1 MASLSS
7 KVKQYCANNGVA
19 SVDFMTDVLLQD
31 DSNGQ
36 GPYIKEW
43 NISSVAKPTDE
54 QLNAVD
60 SAADLEE
67 RQNAVRNEEG
77 FTGNPAST
85 DTFFGIVLG
94 NTFDIGKPTDATVGA
109 ASLSTDFFVKNAQTL
124 TTLSMAGSTNGA
136 MVGPVTI
143 SGTITIPSGS
153 TFVIL

>member
-43 NISSVAKPTDE
+43 NISNVAKPTDE

-67 RQNAVRNEEG
+67 RQNAVRATRRAAYG
-77 FTGNPAST
+77 
-85 DTFFGIVLG
+85 DLG
-94 NTFDIGKPTDATVGA
+94 NQLDMQYHDSVDGTSTWKDHVAKVKTDNPIPTE
-109 ASLSTDFFVKNAQTL
+109 
-124 TTLSMAGSTNGA
+124 
-136 MVGPVTI
+136 
-143 SGTITIPSGS
+143 
-153 TFVIL
+153 

>member
-19 SVDFMTDVLLQD
+19 EVDFLKDVLLQD

-43 NISSVAKPTDE
+43 NVSGVAQPTDE

-67 RQNAVRNEEG
+67 RQNAVRATRRNAYGDWGSQLDMQYHDSKDGTSTWEDHVAAVK
-77 FTGNPAST
+77 TANP
-85 DTFFGIVLG
+85 I
-94 NTFDIGKPTDATVGA
+94 PTE
-109 ASLSTDFFVKNAQTL
+109 
-124 TTLSMAGSTNGA
+124 
-136 MVGPVTI
+136 
-143 SGTITIPSGS
+143 
-153 TFVIL
+153 

>member
-7 KVKQYCANNGVA
+7 KVKTYCANNGVA

-43 NISSVAKPTDE
+43 NVSGVAQPTDE

-67 RQNAVRNEEG
+67 RQNAVR
-77 FTGNPAST
+77 ST
-85 DTFFGIVLG
+85 RSAAYGDLG
-94 NTFDIGKPTDATVGA
+94 NQLDMQYHDSVDGTSTWKDHVAKVKTDNPIPTE
-109 ASLSTDFFVKNAQTL
+109 
-124 TTLSMAGSTNGA
+124 
-136 MVGPVTI
+136 
-143 SGTITIPSGS
+143 
-153 TFVIL
+153 

>member
-43 NISSVAKPTDE
+43 NISNVAKPTDE

-67 RQNAVRNEEG
+67 RQNAVRATRRRAYGDLGSQLDMQYWDNVNG
-77 FTGNPAST
+77 TTTWKDHVAAVKTANP
-85 DTFFGIVLG
+85 I
-94 NTFDIGKPTDATVGA
+94 PTE
-109 ASLSTDFFVKNAQTL
+109 
-124 TTLSMAGSTNGA
+124 
-136 MVGPVTI
+136 
-143 SGTITIPSGS
+143 
-153 TFVIL
+153 

>member
-19 SVDFMTDVLLQD
+19 EVDFMTDVLLQD

-43 NISSVAKPTDE
+43 NVSGVAQPTDE

-67 RQNAVRNEEG
+67 RQNAVRSTRRAAYGDLGDQLDMQYHDNVNG
-77 FTGNPAST
+77 TTTWKDHVAKVKTDNP
-85 DTFFGIVLG
+85 I
-94 NTFDIGKPTDATVGA
+94 PTE
-109 ASLSTDFFVKNAQTL
+109 
-124 TTLSMAGSTNGA
+124 
-136 MVGPVTI
+136 
-143 SGTITIPSGS
+143 
-153 TFVIL
+153 